1 MKKFEFSKELRTDLA
16 SNGKAWDELLFK
28 ACLEAKQAGCK
39 AKEFATVLRATGFR
53 CGTGP
58 ARAAF
63 KAVRDSGDQ
72 KEMVAAINA
81 VRAKRKATA
90 NTANTA
96 ANTANTAANTAN
108 TAANTANTAANTAN
122 TAANTANTAAN
133 TANTGADTLVGVLM
147 NAVRAAEAGKLEV
160 AETWLNKARAMLD
173 IARIAA
179 ARRAS

>member
-96 ANTANTAANTAN
+96 ANTANT
-108 TAANTANTAANTAN
+108 
-122 TAANTANTAAN
+122 
-133 TANTGADTLVGVLM
+133 GADTLVGVLM